1 MKGKRMKTIKQI
13 EVNAEVF
20 QKWVETSIPGLEV
33 DVWQDKWELF
43 VSHPTTPS
51 AEDDV
56 WDIALQSALQ
66 SDTVEVRNVAGN
78 GDIVGCRKN
87 GKSFHCFFMGDAER
101 VNSLGKMMKEV
112 EGNFSLA
119 QWKEIAEGINVD

>member
-1 MKGKRMKTIKQI
+1 M
-13 EVNAEVF
+13 
-20 QKWVETSIPGLEV
+20 
-33 DVWQDKWELF
+33 
-43 VSHPTTPS
+43 PS

-56 WDIALQSALQ
+56 WDIAIQSALQ

-101 VNSLGKMMKEV
+101 VNSLEKMMKEV
-112 EGNFSLA
+112 EWDFSLA